1 MICFN
6 GFKPQRSQGPQ
17 GQWTRPA
24 GKSAEIPV
32 FPANLPVKKPG
43 NDRLKDWVIK
53 NDI

>member
-1 MICFN
+1 MICFDA
-6 GFKPQRSQGPQ
+6 FKTQRSQVSQ

-24 GKSAEIPV
+24 DKSAEIPV
-32 FPANLPVKKPG
+32 SPANPLVKKSR